1 MIKYFNIQYIGGHPQ
16 LEKPTLI
23 ELQIN
28 IETNQVI
35 LIEKLYWKTRT
46 EIIIDSA
53 DIISTS
59 IDTEESGRRLVGK
72 AAKGAIVDSIELIA
86 GSAIGTGK
94 KDSSKLYITI
104 NYKGRETCVILKTKA
119 KTQEIYT
126 EISSFFNLKY
136 SFIKGEDFMLH
147 LRQRLEYEKYMQN

>member
-1 MIKYFNIQYIGGHPQ
+1 MIKYSNIQYIGGHPQ

-23 ELQIN
+23 ELKIN

-35 LIEKLYWKTRT
+35 LIEKLYWKTGI
-46 EIIIDSA
+46 EIIIDA
-53 DIISTS
+53 DDIISTS
-59 IDTEESGRRLVGK
+59 IDTEETGKRYVGK

-86 GSAIGTGK
+86 GGTIGSGK
-94 KDSSKLYITI
+94 KESSKLYITI
-104 NYKGRETCVILKTKA
+104 NYKGREACVILRTKT
-119 KTQEIYT
+119 KTQEIYK

-147 LRQRLEYEKYMQN
+147 LKQRIEYEKYMQN

>member
-28 IETNQVI
+28 LETHQVI
-35 LIEKLYWKTRT
+35 LIDKLFWKTKA
-46 EIIIDSA
+46 EIIIDA
-53 DIISTS
+53 EDIISTS
-59 IDTEESGRRLVGK
+59 IDVEEKGKRSVGK

-86 GSAIGTGK
+86 GDALGVRT

-104 NYKGRETCVILKTKA
+104 NYKGRETCVILRTKA
-119 KTQEIYT
+119 KTQEIYS

-136 SFIKGEDFMLH
+136 SFIKGEDFMYH
-147 LRQRLEYEKYMQN
+147 LKQRIEHEKFMQN